1 MRQAAQHVHA
11 SCCVALRALSL
22 HAGGLPRHVTHH
34 APQHHSTSTPNSLP
48 HTHTHASP
56 PPKKNTRAR
65 SYGGSKLERAR
76 DLFESALRE
85 CPPEAAKPLF
95 LEYAAL
101 EEAHGLGKHAM
112 EVRRGLLGCR
122 GVC

>member
-1 MRQAAQHVHA
+1 MRRAVLLCVRSRCTQAGCPATSHTTPLNTTQQA
-11 SCCVALRALSL
+11 
-22 HAGGLPRHVTHH
+22 PR
-34 APQHHSTSTPNSLP
+34 TPF
-48 HTHTHASP
+48 HTHTHTHPP